1 MSDHPLKI
9 LIESA
14 DHSISAKDFD
24 GLMRFY
30 TDDATL
36 VVKAGMYAKGKDQ
49 IRKAFEAISAHFH
62 DTLKVRQGRMEVI
75 EGGDTALVI
84 METWLDAVDE
94 NGIATSTVRR
104 ATYVFRQDSS
114 GTWLCAV
121 DNSYGT
127 ALLDS

>member
-1 MSDHPLKI
+1 MTDHPLKT
-9 LIESA
+9 LIEAA
-14 DHSISAKDFD
+14 DRSISAKDFD
-24 GLMRFY
+24 GLMQFY

-49 IRKAFEAISAHFH
+49 IRTAFEAISAHF
-62 DTLKVRQGRMEVI
+62 DGRLKVRQGKMEVI

-84 METWLDAVDE
+84 METWLDFTDAS
-94 NGIATSTVRR
+94 GTSTSTLRR
-104 ATYVFRQDSS
+104 ATYVFRREPS
-114 GTWLCAV
+114 GAWLCAV